1 MTRLPPC
8 RSAWSRFRAP
18 ELRSFVRR
26 VELRVTSAAIFGVCL
41 QAAGAV
47 YVDLGQDQERTSF
60 QTAVPYHDQLNIRS
74 DVAIVYGID
83 PKLPERLATWRDRGY
98 RVHVMTGV
106 SWGNYQDYLY
116 GRFDGV
122 NHEDEAQTERSG
134 KKISHGGDVYYMCPG
149 ENYGKFLC
157 VGVRRALEA
166 GAEAIHLEEP
176 EFWVRGGY
184 SEGFKREWKSFY
196 GEEWQPPHASADAQW
211 RASKLKY
218 FLYRRALQQVFD
230 FVQQWNR
237 ENGRHVRC
245 YVPTH
250 SLLNYAHWR
259 IVSPES
265 SLARLKGCDGYI
277 AQVWTGTSRTANVY
291 RGVRKERTFETAFLE
306 YGSMQNLVRATQRT
320 VWYLNDPVEDNPDH
334 DWEDYR
340 GNWESTLVASLLQP
354 EVWRYEVMPWP
365 DRIFRGAYRLR
376 KGEEQRTG
384 IPGDYA
390 TELQTVLRALN
401 DMNQRSV
408 HWEAGT
414 ERLGVVVSDSMMFQ
428 RGDPE
433 PGDPHFSQFYGL
445 AMPLLKRGMPVE
457 PVQLENTP
465 LPGCL
470 KRYDLLL
477 LSYHGMKPL
486 TPDVHDALAAWV
498 KTGGV
503 LVCWD
508 DDRDPY
514 GNVREWWNSGANAF
528 ANPREHL
535 FEKLGLKRD
544 AAPGR
549 HSVGRGNVWHEP
561 GEPAALAKSRD
572 GDKRLMEV
580 LKEASKG
587 SRVRWHEANHLL
599 LQRGPYVI
607 AAGLDESVEAPSR
620 VLKGRFVNLF
630 DAALPVLE
638 TVTLKPGSRW
648 LLLDLDKVPGRDA
661 RVLAAG
667 TAAMPVKSARGE
679 FRFVVEGVAKTQA
692 NVLVRCPEAP
702 RTVTIDGE
710 PHTDYKHDA
719 ARGLLWIRFANEP
732 RPREVR
738 CAFRG

>member
-1 MTRLPPC
+1 MIKQL
-8 RSAWSRFRAP
+8 F
-18 ELRSFVRR
+18 
-26 VELRVTSAAIFGVCL
+26 
-41 QAAGAV
+41 AAGAL
-47 YVDLGQDQERTSF
+47 LGAWQGATGASYTDPSQGQERTCF
-60 QTAVPYHDQLNIRS
+60 QTAVPYHDTLNLRS

-83 PKLPERLATWRDRGY
+83 PKLPERMATWRERGY

-157 VGVRRALEA
+157 VGVKRALEA

-196 GEEWQPPHASADAQW
+196 GEEWQPPHTSVDAQW

-237 ENGRHVRC
+237 EHGRRVRC

-265 SLARLKGCDGYI
+265 SLARLQGCDGYI
-277 AQVWTGTSRTANVY
+277 AQVWTGTARTANVY

-306 YGSMQNLVRATQRT
+306 YGSMQNLVRATKRT

-376 KGEEQRTG
+376 KGEEQRVG
-384 IPGDYA
+384 IPSDYA
-390 TELQTVLRALN
+390 TELQVVLRALN
-401 DMNQRSV
+401 DMDQPSV
-408 HWEAGT
+408 RWECGT
-414 ERLGVVVSDSMMFQ
+414 ERLGVMVSDSMMFQ

-433 PGDPHFSQFYGL
+433 PGDPHFGQFYGL

-457 PVQLENTP
+457 PVQLENAP
-465 LPGCL
+465 LAGAL

-477 LSYHGMKPL
+477 LTYYGMKPL
-486 TPDVHDALAAWV
+486 TPDVHDALATWV
-498 KTGGV
+498 KAGGV

-508 DDRDPY
+508 DDGDPY
-514 GNVREWWNSGANAF
+514 GKVREWWNSGANAYRS
-528 ANPREHL
+528 PREHL
-535 FEKLGLKRD
+535 FERLGLKRD
-544 AAPGR
+544 VKAGR
-549 HSVGRGNVWHEP
+549 HAVGRGAVWLEP
-561 GEPAALAKSRD
+561 GEPAALARSAD
-572 GDKRLMEV
+572 GDRRLLDV
-580 LKEASKG
+580 LKAASAG
-587 SRVRWHEANHLL
+587 SRVRWRETNHLL
-599 LQRGPYVI
+599 LQRGPYLV
-607 AAGLDESVEAPSR
+607 AAGLDESSSEAPR

-630 DAALPVLE
+630 DPALPLLT
-638 TVTLKPGSRW
+638 TVVLKPGSRW
-648 LLLDLDKVPGRDA
+648 FLLDLDKVRGRDV
-661 RVLAAG
+661 RLLAAG
-667 TAAMPVKSARGE
+667 TAALPAKSERGE
-679 FRFVVEGVAKTQA
+679 FRFVVEGVANTRGI
-692 NVLVRCPEAP
+692 VLVRCPKSP
-702 RTVTIDGE
+702 GIVTIEGQ
-710 PHTDYKHDA
+710 PATDYRHDPA
-719 ARGLLWIRFANEP
+719 QGLLWLRFSNEP
-732 RPREVR
+732 RPREIRLDFAGV
-738 CAFRG
+738 GGK